1 MKYSIKICGVRDAE
15 TARVAADA
23 GADKLGVVLFAKSPR
38 AVAPAEA
45 PALFASLRAAAPG
58 LALVALA
65 VDPDDALIEIAAGAD
80 EIQLHGRETPER
92 VAEIA
97 ARSGRPVWKAIG
109 LGAPGDLDAA
119 RGFTAAAGL
128 YFDARPSAADARPG
142 GLGRRF
148 DPKLLTGVDDARP
161 WVLSGGLD
169 PENVADAVADVSSLP
184 GFAGVDVSSGVER
197 APGVKDAAR
206 VRDFIQAA
214 RSAFGE

>member
-23 GADKLGVVLFAKSPR
+23 GADRLGVVLFAKSPR

-45 PALFASLRAAAPG
+45 PALFATLRAAAPG
-58 LALVALA
+58 LALVALV

-80 EIQLHGRETPER
+80 EIQLHGSETPER

-97 ARSGRPVWKAIG
+97 ARTGRPVWKAIG

-119 RGFTAAAGL
+119 RDFAAAGL

-148 DPKLLTGVDDARP
+148 DPKLLTGVDGARP

-169 PENVADAVADVSSLP
+169 PENVADAIAEVRSLP
-184 GFAGVDVSSGVER
+184 GFAGVDVSSGVES

-206 VRDFIQAA
+206 VRNFIQAA